1 MMSNETK
8 RNVFEDKLEGV
19 VMESFKIEK
28 TPSGR
33 RYFVVDNQGYL
44 LHDDF
49 TNGYIEIN
57 ENWSHDYLNKFY
69 EQFNFWRGATFM
81 GILYLDVSFNNH
93 PIMFNSYSFEPHE
106 PTLDDISSRV
116 KEEFRSQV
124 TELIR
129 GKKYVWV
136 IGFDDNHIETLGRE
150 GVIEDTMRIANEM
163 DGVVVNGCEV
173 EE

>member
-1 MMSNETK
+1 
-8 RNVFEDKLEGV
+8 
-19 VMESFKIEK
+19 
-28 TPSGR
+28 
-33 RYFVVDNQGYL
+33 
-44 LHDDF
+44 
-49 TNGYIEIN
+49 
-57 ENWSHDYLNKFY
+57 
-69 EQFNFWRGATFM
+69 
-81 GILYLDVSFNNH
+81 
-93 PIMFNSYSFEPHE
+93 MFNSYSFEPHE

-129 GKKYVWV
+129 GKKYVWF

-173 EE
+173 RGALKKQGR